1 MPFQKRYYYNICPGL
16 QKNYSS
22 LDVIGDEK
30 IKLLTFDGEKVHTC
44 DYAKMESYQVME
56 MSNKRK
62 TGSSGMDML
71 HGSMLDKML
80 LFALPLA
87 AGSILQQLFNA
98 VDVAVVGQFASS
110 QALAAVGANTPVI
123 SLMVNLFVG
132 ISVGSNVVIA
142 NYIGQ
147 RAENRIKGAVHT
159 SIMVAIISGVFL
171 MLLGL
176 VVAKPLLQLMSTP
189 EDVIDLAVVYLR
201 IYCIGM
207 PFTMVYN
214 FGAAILRSVGDTRK
228 PLYCLILS
236 GVVNAGLNLI
246 FVIVFHMGVS
256 GVAIATV
263 ISNIL
268 SAWLVVRFLMR
279 ADETVRLNLKEI
291 RIQKD
296 ELVRILRIGL
306 PAGLQGMVFSVA
318 NVCIQASING
328 FGSDAV
334 AGSAAA
340 ANFEYFSYYAVSG
353 YSSAVMT
360 FMSQNLGAG
369 KVKRCRK
376 AFAIGMVCAVITCLI
391 LNTVVYL
398 CKDFCIGIFTSEPA
412 VAEYAVLR
420 LKYVLLLH
428 FLICTYE
435 ITGSAL
441 RGLGHSLT
449 PALLTVFGTCVL
461 RLVWINT
468 VAVKYHTFPVLMSVY
483 PFSWMVT
490 GVMVIISFIVIWK
503 KHGYGKITKI

>member
-1 MPFQKRYYYNICPGL
+1 
-16 QKNYSS
+16 
-22 LDVIGDEK
+22 
-30 IKLLTFDGEKVHTC
+30 
-44 DYAKMESYQVME
+44 
-56 MSNKRK
+56 MSNRGK

-110 QALAAVGANTPVI
+110 EALAAVGANTSVI

-147 RAENRIKGAVHT
+147 KAENRIKGAVHT
-159 SIMVAIISGVFL
+159 SIMVAVLSGLFL

-176 VVAKPLLQLMSTP
+176 AVAKPLLQLMSTP
-189 EDVIDLAVVYLR
+189 ENVLDLAVIYLR
-201 IYCIGM
+201 IYCVGM
-207 PFTMVYN
+207 PFIMVYN
-214 FGAAILRSVGDTRK
+214 FGAAILRSIGDTRK

-236 GVVNAGLNLI
+236 GVVNAGLNLL

-263 ISNIL
+263 ISNVL
-268 SAWLVVRFLMR
+268 SAWMVIRFLMQ
-279 ADETVRLNLKEI
+279 ADETVRLNLKELC
-291 RIQKD
+291 IQKE
-296 ELVRILRIGL
+296 ELVKILKIGL

-340 ANFEYFSYYAVSG
+340 VNFEYFSYYAVSG
-353 YSSAVMT
+353 YNAAVMT
-360 FMSQNLGAG
+360 FVSQNLGAG
-369 KVKRCRK
+369 NIKRCRK
-376 AFAIGMVCAVITCLI
+376 AYTIGMVSAVITCLI

-398 CKDFCIGIFTSEPA
+398 CRDFCIGFFTSEST
-412 VAEYAVLR
+412 VAEYAILR
-420 LKYVLLLH
+420 LRYVLLVH
-428 FLICTYE
+428 FLICSYE

-461 RLVWINT
+461 RIVWINT
-468 VAVKYHTFPVLMSVY
+468 VAVKYHTYKMLMLVY
-483 PFSWMVT
+483 PFSWIVT
-490 GVMVIISFIVIWK
+490 GIMVVTAFILVWK
-503 KHGYGKITKI
+503 KHGYGKCRKS

>member
-1 MPFQKRYYYNICPGL
+1 
-16 QKNYSS
+16 
-22 LDVIGDEK
+22 
-30 IKLLTFDGEKVHTC
+30 
-44 DYAKMESYQVME
+44 
-56 MSNKRK
+56 
-62 TGSSGMDML
+62 MDML

-110 QALAAVGANTPVI
+110 QALAAVGANTSVI

-147 RAENRIKGAVHT
+147 KAEGRIKGAVHT
-159 SIMVAIISGVFL
+159 SIMVAVLSGLFL

-176 VVAKPLLQLMSTP
+176 AVARPLLQLMSTP
-189 EDVIDLAVVYLR
+189 ENVLDLAVVYLK
-201 IYCIGM
+201 IYCVGM
-207 PFTMVYN
+207 PFIMVYN
-214 FGAAILRSVGDTRK
+214 FGAAILRSIGDTRK

-236 GVVNAGLNLI
+236 GVINAGLNLI

-263 ISNIL
+263 ISNVF
-268 SAWLVVRFLMR
+268 SAWMVIRFLVR

-291 RIQKD
+291 RIQKE
-296 ELVRILRIGL
+296 ELVKILRIGL

-340 ANFEYFSYYAVSG
+340 VNFEYFSYYAVSG
-353 YSSAVMT
+353 YNAAVMT
-360 FMSQNLGAG
+360 FVSQNLGAG
-369 KVKRCRK
+369 DMKRCRK
-376 AFAIGMVCAVITCLI
+376 AYAIGMVSAVITCLI
-391 LNTVVYL
+391 LNTTVYL
-398 CKDFCIGIFTSEPA
+398 CRNFCIGIFTSEPA
-412 VAEYAVLR
+412 VAEYAALR
-420 LKYVLLLH
+420 LRYVLLVH
-428 FLICTYE
+428 FLICSYE

-461 RLVWINT
+461 RIAWINT
-468 VAVKYHTFPVLMSVY
+468 VSVKYHTFQMLMLVY
-483 PFSWMVT
+483 PFSWIVT
-490 GVMVIISFIVIWK
+490 GIMVAAAFAIVWK
-503 KHGYGKITKI
+503 KHGYGKIGNSKGEK